1 MRNYN
6 TQNTHYCSGGSGA
19 VFSFSTQ
26 PHNPHSESSSS
37 NNKLQSSTMERSDR
51 NNVAIKVSWKRSR
64 ESVQNECNILQ
75 SLEGVPHVEK
85 CLGRNP
91 YPFENG
97 RVMVALS
104 PVVSSST
111 SDGITSSL
119 GNVKSGHPQLTAV
132 QNVVET
138 MVGMLKLGIYTI
150 DVQPLINVDTG
161 DVLFIDF
168 TEAKQFSNPLP
179 PSDESAL
186 VGFCSEM
193 IALIPDSLRPAAAEY
208 LVSELNVLDKSK
220 TPLPEK
226 VADILESMWLD

>member
-1 MRNYN
+1 ME
-6 TQNTHYCSGGSGA
+6 GSDG
-19 VFSFSTQ
+19 
-26 PHNPHSESSSS
+26 
-37 NNKLQSSTMERSDR
+37 

-85 CLGRNP
+85 CLGRPNL
-91 YPFENG
+91 YPFEDG
-97 RVMVALS
+97 RVMIALS
-104 PVVSSST
+104 PVISSAT

-119 GNVKSGHPQLTAV
+119 KNVKSGQPQLKAV
-132 QNVVET
+132 QNIVET

-168 TEAKQFSNPLP
+168 TEAKQFRNPLP

-193 IALIPDSLRPAAAEY
+193 IALIPDSLLPSAADFLA
-208 LVSELNVLDKSK
+208 SELNVLDKSE
-220 TPLPEK
+220 TPLQEK
-226 VADILESMWLD
+226 VADIVESMWLD